1 MSVREI
7 IGNTTA
13 TPNPRPDW
21 LQNDA
26 TKADYIRNKPEG
38 LATEQFVTD
47 HNTSTDAHSDIRK
60 LVDDLATNFSSIVD
74 TYILNINYD
83 ENLKFDT
90 SELVISGATSPIL
103 GQGMLGYMVLA

>member
-1 MSVREI
+1 MAEVKDKVISAESLKCAI
-7 IGNTTA
+7 
-13 TPNPRPDW
+13 
-21 LQNDA
+21 DA
-26 TKADYIRNKPEG
+26 LRKAVDQKASG
-38 LATEQFVTD
+38 TVSLAVNS
-47 HNTSTDAHSDIRK
+47 HNTAQDAHGDIRK